1 MRYLTYN
8 WWCNQETPAGGPW
21 SHLTLLYQPWLRVDC
36 CLGSTKRCH
45 CMMSSVF
52 PRGLKELYYMR
63 KCLVKV
69 CYGVLAPGRAE
80 CAPPPCTRGARWCA
94 AAASAP
100 GGGSQSVAECGDR
113 YTGYIYSVDTLDIST
128 HHDI

>member
-1 MRYLTYN
+1 M
-8 WWCNQETPAGGPW
+8 
-21 SHLTLLYQPWLRVDC
+21 LLHD
-36 CLGSTKRCH
+36 
-45 CMMSSVF
+45 VF
-52 PRGLKELYYMR
+52 WVPKMLKERYNMR
-63 KCLVKV
+63 KYLVKV

-113 YTGYIYSVDTLDIST
+113 YTGYIYSVDTVDIST
-128 HHDI
+128 QWYLEFLNLDIDNF